1 MKFFLIILSIVT
13 ALSTGCIKTKYSYL
27 KDNIAECRE
36 LVFEGEKD
44 NIKSSLICGIR
55 ETDYVM
61 NGHATK
67 PKEFGVLTFVIDN
80 IEAFDVTK
88 AKYVI
93 NINSTRYDGDLVQ
106 NPFNKSLVA
115 DIGKL
120 VDKDSKINAK
130 IIIGEFDC
138 EIRLSLVGGDFKID
152 ADKALEIFA
161 DNYEDEISSLIKKGA
176 LNGEVYLKLV
186 NDADQN
192 ISDYYWYVNM
202 VSRENKNYSLII
214 SPYTGEALAKS
225 NGSV

>member
-1 MKFFLIILSIVT
+1 MKFFLIILSLVT
-13 ALSTGCIKTKYSYL
+13 ILFTGCTKTKYSYL

-44 NIKSSLICGIR
+44 NIKASLICGIR
-55 ETDYVM
+55 ESKYLMDGY
-61 NGHATK
+61 ATE
-67 PKEFGVLTFVIDN
+67 PKEFGVLTFHIGNIDD
-80 IEAFDVTK
+80 FDISK
-88 AKYVI
+88 ANYVI
-93 NINSTRYDGDLVQ
+93 SINSTRYDGDLIQ
-106 NPFNKSLVA
+106 NPFDKSLVA
-115 DIGKL
+115 DIGKA
-120 VDKDSKINAK
+120 VEKTSKINAK
-130 IIIGEFDC
+130 IIIGEFVC
-138 EIRLSLVGGDFKID
+138 EIRLSLVGSDFKID
-152 ADKALEIFA
+152 ADEALNIFA
-161 DNYEDEISSLIKKGA
+161 DNYKDEISSLIKKGA